1 MWESEWVAIS
11 LSRIFFP
18 REGQT
23 VFEKVKFNFFS
34 AFSGPSGITFRVFCA
49 TAKRPASSR
58 ATPDCRSGPVTLF
71 SYTCFERQTWT
82 HSCEQNS
89 TKFKNDSTLSISFVI
104 ECIFL
109 TMIKHWFF
117 QGIQTANR
125 SGRVWTAATA
135 SRLTSSTTVTT
146 RTTAAAAIA
155 ATTPSPRPKCIIER
169 EISVLQWIS
178 KINKI
183 LCSIV
188 TPPST
193 TTIQT
198 KTMLLRPSVCG
209 LVAFVAFLGCA
220 KGQFSDYRT
229 GFLVQVGNFRF
240 YILGY
245 IIILSM
251 IKMYTS
257 VGLNSHCQSRR
268 RALWSLDHI
277 LLKVFPLNA
286 T

>member
-1 MWESEWVAIS
+1 MKICRWVVHVRHDCPPCTRDVGSAGRKKNLNSKVNFFHRREGGCCTLLLSICTHMYVYANANVCEWVSEWPIS

-125 SGRVWTAATA
+125 SGRVWTAATELA
-135 SRLTSSTTVTT
+135 NIINNCHNKNNSS
-146 RTTAAAAIA
+146 
-155 ATTPSPRPKCIIER
+155 S
-169 EISVLQWIS
+169 SS
-178 KINKI
+178 
-183 LCSIV
+183 
-188 TPPST
+188 
-193 TTIQT
+193 
-198 KTMLLRPSVCG
+198 
-209 LVAFVAFLGCA
+209 
-220 KGQFSDYRT
+220 
-229 GFLVQVGNFRF
+229 
-240 YILGY
+240 
-245 IIILSM
+245 
-251 IKMYTS
+251 
-257 VGLNSHCQSRR
+257 NSS
-268 RALWSLDHI
+268 
-277 LLKVFPLNA
+277 
-286 T
+286 

>member
-1 MWESEWVAIS
+1 MPRWRSVDGWCTCVTTAPHAPVTLAPLGENKIWTQKSTFFIGGKGGVLHASIIHLYTHVCVCECECMWVSEWPIS

-135 SRLTSSTTVTT
+135 LANIINNCHNKNNSSSSNSSYN
-146 RTTAAAAIA
+146 AIPE
-155 ATTPSPRPKCIIER
+155 T
-169 EISVLQWIS
+169 
-178 KINKI
+178 
-183 LCSIV
+183 
-188 TPPST
+188 
-193 TTIQT
+193 
-198 KTMLLRPSVCG
+198 
-209 LVAFVAFLGCA
+209 
-220 KGQFSDYRT
+220 
-229 GFLVQVGNFRF
+229 
-240 YILGY
+240 
-245 IIILSM
+245 
-251 IKMYTS
+251 KMYHRAWNFGAS
-257 VGLNSHCQSRR
+257 VN
-268 RALWSLDHI
+268 
-277 LLKVFPLNA
+277 LKNK
-286 T
+286 